1 MKNFFVDVKL
11 ENGAVH
17 HVTVASKNKVSA
29 LQKIVNLCREDLE
42 QDAEIESISFRKEE
56 WKEND

>member
-1 MKNFFVDVKL
+1 M
-11 ENGAVH
+11 
-17 HVTVASKNKVSA
+17 TVASKNKVSA
-29 LQKIVNLCREDLE
+29 LQKIVNLCREDFE